1 MNHSLAVGSH
11 RARRAR
17 VTRDHRIKSPVSAL
31 FASIYDNILQH
42 FTTRQTTQRRELPPR
57 CFDGGCWR
65 LLAKIEGYCPMSVPR
80 RGVP

>member
-42 FTTRQTTQRRELPPR
+42 FTTRQTTQRRGVTPHG
-57 CFDGGCWR
+57 FDGDYWR
-65 LLAKIEGYCPMSVPR
+65 LLGEVEG
-80 RGVP
+80 